1 VPDLWKVVGADGMAA
16 TASGAVQ
23 AANRL
28 LDGRAKAGSMFGR

>member
-1 VPDLWKVVGADGMAA
+1 MAA